1 MAEFYG
7 ALTGAGAQVTR
18 TGTKKSGID
27 CTLNSHTLRVMTRI
41 HNSVNHPHGFVQ
53 AEFGS
58 GADRAEFGSVYFG
71 KDYGTDKPTFVVT
84 PRFIYNCDR
93 AKLVESIMADDEM
106 VKLLRGAIFIEG
118 KADAD

>member
-1 MAEFYG
+1 MAEFHG
-7 ALTGAGAQVTR
+7 ALTGSGAEVTR

-27 CTLNSHTLRVMTRI
+27 CTLNSDTLCVMTRI
-41 HNSVNHPHGFVQ
+41 HTSVNHPHGFVH

-58 GADRAEFGSVYFG
+58 ETNRSEFGSVYFG
-71 KDYGTDKPTFVVT
+71 KDYGDDKWTFVVT

-93 AKLVESIMADDEM
+93 AKLLESIMADDEM

-118 KADAD
+118 KADVD